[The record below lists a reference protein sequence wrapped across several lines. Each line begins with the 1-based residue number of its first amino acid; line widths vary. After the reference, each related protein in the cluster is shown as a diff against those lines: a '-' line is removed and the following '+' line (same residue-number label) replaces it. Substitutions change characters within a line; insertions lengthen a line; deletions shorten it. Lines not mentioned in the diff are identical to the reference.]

1 MEKNTESFMRS
12 TMKIEVLGDECKKCQ
27 ILYDNVLQAVAESGE
42 QMEVVR
48 TNDPEVLAV
57 YGVHSLPGLAI
68 DGTLQSTGKFL
79 SVAQI
84 RDLLEREPS

>member
-1 MEKNTESFMRS
+1 
-12 TMKIEVLGDECKKCQ
+12 
-27 ILYDNVLQAVAESGE
+27 
-42 QMEVVR
+42 MEVVR